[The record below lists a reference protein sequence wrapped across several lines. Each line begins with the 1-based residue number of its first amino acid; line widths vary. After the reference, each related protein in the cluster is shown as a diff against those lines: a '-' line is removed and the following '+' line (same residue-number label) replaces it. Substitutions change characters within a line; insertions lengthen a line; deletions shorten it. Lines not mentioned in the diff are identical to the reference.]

1 MNKLEKGL
9 LIGGFV
15 LMNSALVSTFSNKTK
30 KYILP
35 LVFGG
40 ITFTTAGLS
49 NCVYKEFTGKDTYQ
63 TKSKDYSIKE

>member
-1 MNKLEKGL
+1 
-9 LIGGFV
+9 
-15 LMNSALVSTFSNKTK
+15 MNSALVSTFSNKAK

-40 ITFTTAGLS
+40 ITFTAAGLS
-49 NCVYKEFTGKDTYQ
+49 NGIYKEFTGKDIYQ